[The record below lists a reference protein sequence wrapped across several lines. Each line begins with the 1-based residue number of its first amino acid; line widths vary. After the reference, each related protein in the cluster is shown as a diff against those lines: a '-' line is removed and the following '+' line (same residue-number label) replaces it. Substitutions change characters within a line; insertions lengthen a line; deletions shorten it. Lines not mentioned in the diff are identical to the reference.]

1 MRTYLRTLSC
11 FASVGVITVGVIA
24 TSSVAMAGV
33 TAAGHQATAV
43 CSGTPSSPGVLTGT
57 FQGNVV
63 VKGAC
68 EVNAGP
74 AVVDGNLTLS
84 GGSALLAAF
93 ALNDKTGHGKSS
105 LAVHGNLQ
113 VDANAT
119 ILLGCNPANMA
130 CLDDPHQNKPT
141 LSMHPVID
149 GNMVSQ
155 RPLGVIVHNTSVG
168 GNVTQ
173 FGGGGGLNCTPTG
186 VFKLFGSPVFST
198 YEHSTVGGEVF
209 VTGVRSCW
217 MGLVTLK
224 VGRNVVVRNN
234 QLADPDA
241 IEILANHIQGNLTCR
256 GNSMTW
262 NSEDI
267 SNKLF
272 PRKPLP
278 NTVGGKRAG
287 QCVLSS
293 PTKPGGPRGPGP
305 F

>member
-1 MRTYLRTLSC
+1 MRAYLRNLSC
-11 FASVGVITVGVIA
+11 LASVAALTGGLLAVSPVATAGATV
-24 TSSVAMAGV
+24 AGDQ
-33 TAAGHQATAV
+33 AAAV

-57 FQGNVV
+57 FTGDVV

-74 AVVDGNLTLS
+74 AVVDGNLTLR

-105 LAVHGNLQ
+105 LTVHGDLQ
-113 VDANAT
+113 VSANAT
-119 ILLGCNPANMA
+119 LLLGCNPANFA
-130 CLDDPHQNKPT
+130 CLDDPHQHKPT
-141 LSMHPVID
+141 LSMHAVVGKD
-149 GNMVSQ
+149 LVSQ
-155 RPLGVIVHNTSVG
+155 RPLGVIVHNTSIG
-168 GNVTQ
+168 GNLTQ
-173 FGGGGGLNCTPTG
+173 FGGGGGTNCTPKG
-186 VFKLFGSPVFST
+186 VFKLFNSPVYST
-198 YEHSTVGGEVF
+198 YEVGSVGGNVF

-217 MGLVTLK
+217 MGLVSLK
-224 VGRNVVVRNN
+224 VGGDMRIRNN
-234 QLADPDA
+234 ELADPDA
-241 IEILANHIQGNLTCR
+241 IEILANHITGDLVCR

-262 NSEDI
+262 DSEDI
-267 SNKLF
+267 GNSLF

-293 PTKPGGPRGPGP
+293 PTKPGGPKGPGP